1 MTQERT
7 SNTSTRDQLAQF
19 ARRVPIWLARLA
31 PPWGPIAD
39 EHIPDLTQEVLLA
52 AVAGLS
58 RYDPAKGSLG
68 VWLYVITRRMARDH
82 RQREGYRSDFT
93 DDADVTLLPVGTR
106 NPEEAMAT
114 AQHERL
120 VHETIGEMD
129 EDLREVL
136 TAVELAEL
144 SYEETAQLIGD
155 SKRTVKDRLER
166 ARQDFSRRIK
176 RKMRD
181 RGLVVLPFVVDGLFA
196 FIRARTEQVPED
208 QLAQLRAIVE
218 QSPASGARP
227 AVPDAVPNADAATSA
242 ASHVGTFVGGN
253 FTGGIVGGVLV
264 YLLMQMQIMPAP
276 MPVAV
281 RAYMDERVP
290 HVPAVDAT
298 STQASTPPAAPP
310 QKLLAGHSP
319 ADPLLEARA
328 LLDRARGALE
338 RGDLADARV
347 ALARYD
353 GRFPA
358 NPFPKVRAALLGKIV
373 KAAR

>member
-7 SNTSTRDQLAQF
+7 SNTSTRDQLVQF
-19 ARRVPIWLARLA
+19 SRRVPIWLARLT
-31 PPWGPIAD
+31 PPWGPVAD

-52 AVAGLS
+52 AIAGLS

-68 VWLYVITRRMARDH
+68 LWLYVITRRMARDH
-82 RQREGYRSDFT
+82 RLREDYRSDFT
-93 DDADVTLLPVGTR
+93 DEQDVTILPVGAQ
-106 NPEEAMAT
+106 NPEEAMAS
-114 AQHERL
+114 AQYERL

-144 SYEETAQLIGD
+144 SYEETAQLIGG

-181 RGLVVLPFVVDGLFA
+181 RGLVVLPFAVDGLFA
-196 FIRARTEQVPED
+196 FIRARTEQVPEA
-208 QLAQLRAIVE
+208 QLAQFRAIVE
-218 QSPASGARP
+218 QSLASGAEP
-227 AVPDAVPNADAATSA
+227 AVPDAVPNAEAATSV
-242 ASHVGTFVGGN
+242 ASNVGSFVGGN
-253 FTGGIVGGVLV
+253 FTGGIVGAVIV
-264 YLLMQMQIMPAP
+264 YLLMQTAPAP
-276 MPVAV
+276 VPVAA
-281 RAYMDERVP
+281 RAYTDERVP
-290 HVPAVDAT
+290 HVPVVEPTPAQPT
-298 STQASTPPAAPP
+298 TPPAAPP
-310 QKLLAGHSP
+310 RNLTAGHQP

-338 RGDLADARV
+338 RGDLADARAV
-347 ALARYD
+347 LARYD
-353 GRFPA
+353 RRFPA
-358 NPFPKVRAALLGKIV
+358 NPFPNLRAAVLGKIV

>member
-1 MTQERT
+1 VTQER
-7 SNTSTRDQLAQF
+7 NSTPRDQLAKLVH
-19 ARRVPIWLARLA
+19 RVPIWLVRLT
-31 PPWGPIAD
+31 PPWGPVAH
-39 EHIPDLTQEVLLA
+39 EHIPDLAQEVLVA

-58 RYDPAKGSLG
+58 RYDPTKASLG

-82 RQREGYRSDFT
+82 RQREDYRGEFI
-93 DDADVTLLPVGTR
+93 DDGDVTLLPEAKR

-114 AQHERL
+114 AQYERL

-144 SYEETAQLIGD
+144 SHEETAQLIGG

-208 QLAQLRAIVE
+208 QLAKLRAIVE
-218 QSPASGARP
+218 PSPASAARP
-227 AVPDAVPNADAATSA
+227 AVPDAEPNIEIEAPTS
-242 ASHVGTFVGGN
+242 VGSNVGSFVGGN
-253 FTGGIVGGVLV
+253 FTGGIVGGAIV
-264 YLLMQMQIMPAP
+264 YLLLQTAPAP
-276 MPVAV
+276 VPVAA
-281 RAYMDERVP
+281 RAYLDERVP
-290 HVPAVDAT
+290 YVPALDAAPAET
-298 STQASTPPAAPP
+298 TAPFAAPP
-310 QKLLAGHSP
+310 QKHTSGQA
-319 ADPLLEARA
+319 ADPLMEARA
-328 LLDRARGALE
+328 LMDRARDALE
-338 RGDLADARV
+338 RGDITGARE

-353 GRFPA
+353 RRFPA
-358 NPFPKVRAALLGKIV
+358 NPLPKVRAAMLGKIV

>member
-7 SNTSTRDQLAQF
+7 SNTSTRDQLVQLS
-19 ARRVPIWLARLA
+19 RRVPIWLARLA
-31 PPWGPIAD
+31 PPWGPVAD
-39 EHIPDLTQEVLLA
+39 EHIPDLAQEVLVA

-82 RQREGYRSDFT
+82 RQREDYRSDFT
-93 DDADVTLLPVGTR
+93 DDADVTILPVGTR

-114 AQHERL
+114 AQYERL

-144 SYEETAQLIGD
+144 SYEETAQLIGG

-181 RGLVVLPFVVDGLFA
+181 RGLVVLPFAVDGLFA
-196 FIRARTEQVPED
+196 FLRARTEQVPED

-227 AVPDAVPNADAATSA
+227 AVPDAAPNADAPTSGG
-242 ASHVGTFVGGN
+242 SDVGSFVGGN
-253 FTGGIVGGVLV
+253 FTGGLVGGAIV
-264 YLLMQMQIMPAP
+264 YLLMQTASAP
-276 MPVAV
+276 VPVAA
-281 RAYMDERVP
+281 RAQFDERVP
-290 HVPAVDAT
+290 HVPTVDAMPM
-298 STQASTPPAAPP
+298 QQPIMPPAATPR
-310 QKLLAGHSP
+310 KLLAGHPP

-338 RGDLADARV
+338 RGDIADARE

-353 GRFPA
+353 RRFPA

>member
-1 MTQERT
+1 MTQEHT
-7 SNTSTRDQLAQF
+7 SNTSTRDQLVQF
-19 ARRVPIWLARLA
+19 ARRVPIWLARLT
-31 PPWGPIAD
+31 PPWGPVAD

-82 RQREGYRSDFT
+82 RQREDYRSHFT
-93 DDADVTLLPVGTR
+93 DDADVTILPMGTK

-114 AQHERL
+114 AQYERL

-208 QLAQLRAIVE
+208 QLARLRDIVE
-218 QSPASGARP
+218 QNPASGARP
-227 AVPDAVPNADAATSA
+227 AVPEAAPNAEAPSSGGSD
-242 ASHVGTFVGGN
+242 VGSFVGGN
-253 FTGGIVGGVLV
+253 FTGGIVGGAIV
-264 YLLMQMQIMPAP
+264 YLLMQTAPAP
-276 MPVAV
+276 MPVAT
-281 RAYMDERVP
+281 RAQLDERVSY
-290 HVPAVDAT
+290 VPPVDAT
-298 STQASTPPAAPP
+298 PTQQPIMPPAAPP
-310 QKLLAGHSP
+310 QKLLAGPPP

-338 RGDLADARV
+338 RGNIADARE